1 MSWKAIK
8 WARQQTAGTTIAK
21 FVLVNLA
28 HYADERGYCW
38 PSQETIASDIESSVD
53 SVQRAIKQYLEPR
66 LLHRIKRKSSD
77 GRRVSHGYQL
87 HLHVSAGGKTSSSGA
102 APCGLAADDHY
113 AAETAAAGPQTRAS
127 PDRSQR
133 PKYSEDKYNNTSR
146 RILRDTS
153 AGERLKKRLGEV
165 VFNAWFADV
174 TILGERDQLLML
186 EAKTRFFAT
195 RIEQQYEPQII
206 ECLQEDY
213 PGAARLKV
221 SVRREVVEAGGTQ
234 NSKIPEGGPVL

>member
-8 WARQQTAGTTIAK
+8 WARQQTAGSTIAK

-77 GRRVSHGYQL
+77 GRRVSNGYQL
-87 HLHVSAGGKTSSSGA
+87 HLSLTSSSGA
-102 APCGLAADDHY
+102 APCGLAADDHH

-133 PKYSEDKYNNTSR
+133 PKYLEDKFNNTSR
-146 RILRDTS
+146 RSLRDTPS
-153 AGERLKKRLGEV
+153 GNRLKKRLGEV
-165 VFNAWFADV
+165 VFEAWFADV
-174 TILGERDQLLML
+174 TIVGERDQLLML

-206 ECLQEDY
+206 ECFQDDY
-213 PGAARLKV
+213 PGVARLKV

-234 NSKIPEGGPVL
+234 NSTIPEGGPVL